1 MPVDKGLNP
10 FVYKPSEDELQG
22 VRDMIASGDSPEHND
37 DIGYVTYYNRPLTDQ
52 AVDKLIQRRAHL
64 QSEQALLK
72 AQMEAMLAQ
81 VQARINLWDRVNA
94 APLEAYILARQQAT
108 GQATAILPHGTL
120 KVTAVSASPTVS
132 APDELIEFLEDNP
145 ISCYADMAKAIVVR
159 KSIPAKAV
167 IDYVK
172 ATGEELPGVSLR
184 EARHSATIS
193 LPGAGKDGKSL
204 SIKVDPR
211 AIVRSVEED
220 SE

>member
-64 QSEQALLK
+64 QSEHALLK

-108 GQATAILPHGTL
+108 GQATVILPHGTL
-120 KVTAVSASPTVS
+120 KVTAVAASPTVS
-132 APDELIEFLEDNP
+132 DPEALIHAIEMETQGCYPEL
-145 ISCYADMAKAIVVR
+145 AKAIVVK

-172 ATGEELPGVSLR
+172 ATGEELPVVTIR
-184 EARHSATIS
+184 EARKSATIS
-193 LPGAGKDGKSL
+193 LPGAGRDGKSL
-204 SIKVDPR
+204 SIKVDPK
-211 AIVRSVEED
+211 ALVRSAEED
-220 SE
+220 NE